1 MIIKCVLFI
10 LVFLFVIYRIGIILG
25 KILKNKNKIFNF
37 LYGFLML
44 ISINQILLTP
54 CIMLHTSFNL
64 AFYLVLIVDL
74 LLVGISF
81 FIKNK
86 FNNKFKKSQ
95 IFLTSLVCICVIF
108 QIVLT
113 TITYKSNADDSFYV
127 SLSTTNIDSEAIYK
141 EEPSMGY
148 KTGENLLSAVEQI
161 PTIELQIAIWSKL
174 FNINPAIICHS
185 LIPAIIIFIAYLSY
199 YYFAKIFFNDKYS
212 KIFLIF
218 LSIIFLFTGFSTRF
232 RPGYLLT
239 RTWQGKTIFLSIGLT
254 MVLSALI
261 KMDKKV
267 KFENIIILFI
277 SNLCSIALS
286 STAIFII
293 PFAYLGFGIL
303 KLIKLK
309 WKDILYLIISFIP
322 VIIYIVVFFIL
333 TRTSKDG
340 FSVPTDEVSIIESL
354 KFYKNKA
361 YLIYYLVS
369 TIIIM
374 FIGNKTAKRYYCY
387 IQIINLI
394 TIWNPLFSN
403 IIAKYFTSS
412 ATFWRVLWLLPIEFA
427 ISYCIVQILKKIKND
442 KIKVVT
448 AIISIVILIIP
459 GKFVYSFNFT
469 DNLEN
474 IPQFILNQTNYILEN
489 DEDKEEIVVLAPPE
503 PLHSCTMRQLSSKI
517 KLICSRD
524 AYIGK
529 LKNEIAISE
538 RSNLQQIY
546 NNIYKY
552 DTEDFNDLIEKY
564 NIDWIIVSKDDIDL
578 IEYIEKTIMVK
589 NCEID
594 GYVLYNN

>member
-25 KILKNKNKIFNF
+25 NFLKNKNRIFNF

-44 ISINQILLTP
+44 ISVNQILLTP
-54 CIMLHTSFNL
+54 CIMLHTSFDI
-64 AFYLVLIVDL
+64 AFYLVVIVDVL
-74 LLVGISF
+74 LLGISF

-86 FNNKFKKSQ
+86 INTEIKKSQ

-127 SLSTTNIDSEAIYK
+127 SLSATNIDSESIYK

-148 KTGENLLSAVEQI
+148 KTDDTLLSAVEQI
-161 PTIELQIAIWSKL
+161 PTIELQISIWSKL

-185 LIPAIIIFIAYLSY
+185 LIPMLIIFIAYLSY

-254 MVLSALI
+254 MVIASLI
-261 KMDKKV
+261 KMDKKM
-267 KFENIIILFI
+267 KFKNVIILFI
-277 SNLCSIALS
+277 SNLSSIALS

-293 PFAYLGFGIL
+293 PFAYLGFGVL

-333 TRTSKDG
+333 TQTSKGG

-354 KFYKNKA
+354 KFYKNKT
-361 YLIYYLVS
+361 YLIYYFVS

-374 FIGNKTAKRYYCY
+374 FIGNKTAKRYFCY
-387 IQIINLI
+387 VQIINLI

-427 ISYCIVQILKKIKND
+427 ISYCIVQILKKIKNN
-442 KIKVVT
+442 KIKVVI
-448 AIISIVILIIP
+448 AIISIAILIIP
-459 GKFVYSFNFT
+459 GKFVYSFNLT

-474 IPQFILNQTNYILEN
+474 IPQFIINQTNYILEY
-489 DEDKEEIVVLAPPE
+489 DKDKDEIVVLAPPE
-503 PLHSCTMRQLSSKI
+503 PLHNSTMRQLSEKI
-517 KLICSRD
+517 KLIYSRGF
-524 AYIGK
+524 YLGK
-529 LKNEIAISE
+529 LQDEIIINE
-538 RSNLQQIY
+538 RNNLQQIY
-546 NNIYKY
+546 DHVY
-552 DTEDFNDLIEKY
+552 KY
-564 NIDWIIVSKDDIDL
+564 NIDEFNNMIIKYDISWIIVSKDDSDL
-578 IEYIEKTIMVK
+578 IEYIEKTIMMK

-594 GYVLYNN
+594 GYILYNN